1 MLKSIV
7 SSLRQAFGSHG
18 FGVGVIGTILCIFF
32 SSVNDILSAFRAEK
46 LIENGFHAGLISAAL
61 SSDAFTLALPILCV
75 LPYTTSFVDDV
86 KSGFIKEYLPRTT
99 VRNYLT
105 GKIVACALSG
115 GAVLAIGVAFAYA
128 MSALTF
134 TPMEATLKS
143 GEIPVNYLAEITGKV
158 AICMF
163 SGAFWSVLGM
173 TFAALTNSRY
183 MAYASP
189 FVVYYVLII
198 LHERYFPNF
207 FVLYPKEWLNSQS
220 EWMFGNWGVVL
231 LLTEL
236 TVLASF
242 CFWAAAK
249 KRLASI

>member
-1 MLKSIV
+1 MRNLNAEAKESFHNLKF
-7 SSLRQAFGSHG
+7 LLALA
-18 FGVGVIGTILCIFF
+18 GVVVTILI
-32 SSVNDILSAFRAEK
+32 SSIDGIISAFRTDTLLQYGHHAS
-46 LIENGFHAGLISAAL
+46 LILSTL

-86 KSGFIKEYLPRTT
+86 KSGFIKEYLSRTT

-105 GKIVACALSG
+105 GKIIACALSG

-134 TPMEATLKS
+134 TPMEAALKS
-143 GEIPVNYLAEITGKV
+143 GEMPVNYLAEIVGKT

-207 FVLYPKEWLNSQS
+207 FVLYPKEWLNPQS

-231 LLTEL
+231 LLAEL
-236 TVLASF
+236 TVLAAL
-242 CFWAAAK
+242 CFRVVAK

>member
-1 MLKSIV
+1 MESFNAEAKQSFYNLKFLLALAGVVIAILLSSID
-7 SSLRQAFGSHG
+7 
-18 FGVGVIGTILCIFF
+18 
-32 SSVNDILSAFRAEK
+32 DIISAFRSDTLLQYGYHAS
-46 LIENGFHAGLISAAL
+46 LILSAL

-75 LPYTTSFVDDV
+75 LPYTTSFVDDI

-99 VRNYLT
+99 VRSYLT

-134 TPMEATLKS
+134 TPMEAALKS
-143 GEIPVNYLAEITGKV
+143 GEIPVNYLAEIVGKV
-158 AICMF
+158 VICMF

-173 TFAALTNSRY
+173 AFAALTNSRY

-198 LHERYFPNF
+198 LHERYFSNF
-207 FVLYPKEWLNSQS
+207 FVLYPKEWLNPQS

-231 LLTEL
+231 LLMEL

-242 CFWAAAK
+242 CFRAAAK

>member
-1 MLKSIV
+1 MRKLNAEAKQSICNIKFLLALTGV
-7 SSLRQAFGSHG
+7 VLIIFLSSIDG
-18 FGVGVIGTILCIFF
+18 II
-32 SSVNDILSAFRAEK
+32 SAFRADT
-46 LIENGFHAGLISAAL
+46 LLQHGYHAILISAAL

-75 LPYTTSFVDDV
+75 LPYTTSLVDDI

-99 VRNYLT
+99 VRDYLT

-134 TPMEATLKS
+134 TPMESALKS
-143 GEIPVNYLAEITGKV
+143 GEIPVNYLSEIVGKT

-207 FVLYPKEWLNSQS
+207 FVLYPKEWLNPQS

-231 LLTEL
+231 LLVEL
-236 TVLASF
+236 TTLTAS
-242 CFWAAAK
+242 CFWTAAK

>member
-1 MLKSIV
+1 MRNLNAEVKQSFHNLKFLV
-7 SSLRQAFGSHG
+7 AL
-18 FGVGVIGTILCIFF
+18 VGVVTTILL
-32 SSVNDILSAFRAEK
+32 SSIDKIISAFRADSLLPYGYHAS
-46 LIENGFHAGLISAAL
+46 LILLAL
-61 SSDAFTLALPILCV
+61 SSDAVTLMVPIVCA
-75 LPYTTSFVDDV
+75 LPYTTSFLDDV
-86 KSGFIKEYLPRTT
+86 KSGFVKEYLPRTNIKSYI
-99 VRNYLT
+99 VS
-105 GKIVACALSG
+105 KIIACALSG

-134 TPMEATLKS
+134 TPMEAALKT
-143 GEIPVNYLAEITGKV
+143 GKIPVNYLAEIVGKT

-207 FVLYPKEWLNSQS
+207 FVLYPKEWLNPQS

-231 LLTEL
+231 LLAEL
-236 TVLASF
+236 TVLAAL
-242 CFWAAAK
+242 CFRVVAK